1 MISKEIY
8 IWGLQHL
15 GSRFYWNREFWIW
28 KNCGV
33 LMGEKLGKTPPKCKK
48 SKSLLDSRQGGKREY
63 PAVFPCSLPAAVGND
78 SCKSPGR
85 AMDLHCQA
93 HFHEINV
100 TIKNGDLGR
109 RRKTYGAVPR
119 RAH

>member
-1 MISKEIY
+1 MFS
-8 IWGLQHL
+8 
-15 GSRFYWNREFWIW
+15 F
-28 KNCGV
+28 
-33 LMGEKLGKTPPKCKK
+33 
-48 SKSLLDSRQGGKREY
+48 
-63 PAVFPCSLPAAVGND
+63 SLPNLSMAVGSD

-85 AMDLHCQA
+85 AMDLHSQT

-100 TIKNGDLGR
+100 TIKKQDLGR